1 MKTNELNNIKYY
13 VGQNA
18 RENWQILDTA
28 MSINNNYI
36 WFHLNSFPSPYV
48 IMYATI
54 EQLEGNDISTNHYLQ
69 FGAELCR
76 EHSKY
81 KFLKDMKIM
90 YVPIKKL
97 TKTEKVGE
105 VNVSGKAKIIK
116 L

>member
-36 WFHLNSFPSPYV
+36 WFHLNSFASPYV
-48 IMYATI
+48 IMYAT
-54 EQLEGNDISTNHYLQ
+54 LDDLVGTDISICQYLQ
-69 FGAELCR
+69 YGAELCKAN
-76 EHSKY
+76 SKY
-81 KFLKDMKIM
+81 KFMKDIKIM
-90 YVPIKKL
+90 YVSIKKL

-105 VNVSGKAKIIK
+105 VDVSGKSKIIK